1 MALHMGRGFL
11 MFQGRLTA
19 GLHCM
24 VHTTHGVKQW
34 QCTHTLLLMSH
45 KCTMTGYIIVSEVYI
60 TITFD
65 SLSMSIDASL
75 DNIHAP
81 C

>member
-1 MALHMGRGFL
+1 MA
-11 MFQGRLTA
+11 
-19 GLHCM
+19 
-24 VHTTHGVKQW
+24 VHTHFTTNVSQMHYD
-34 QCTHTLLLMSH
+34 
-45 KCTMTGYIIVSEVYI
+45 GYIIVSEVYI